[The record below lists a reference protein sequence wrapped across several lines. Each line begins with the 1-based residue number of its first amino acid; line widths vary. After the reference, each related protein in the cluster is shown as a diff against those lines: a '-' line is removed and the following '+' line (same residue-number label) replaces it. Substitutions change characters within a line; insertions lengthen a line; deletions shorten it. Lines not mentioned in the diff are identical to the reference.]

1 MKAIYFSPV
10 KIAGQGM
17 VVFFPLHRQS
27 DTGSSGAR
35 AEIKTM
41 SQRIQPGRVKLGA
54 NKHSNRLSILKS
66 PMNAVIQSNQAVRT
80 NVK

>member
-10 KIAGQGM
+10 KIAGQGL

-27 DTGSSGAR
+27 DTGNSGAW

-41 SQRIQPGRVKLGA
+41 SQHIEPGRVKLGA
-54 NKHSNRLSILKS
+54 KKHSNRSS
-66 PMNAVIQSNQAVRT
+66 SRPSVRQSFGQTR
-80 NVK
+80 